1 MSKQKQETK
10 EGVQKFLQE
19 KLEGIGNFFGGM
31 DDAYMGGARKHVLQ
45 LPDQGSLPEDAPLRG
60 VREVAGRVLFPG
72 RYGGNANPQY
82 RYTDGDAST
91 KGIAF
96 ANRALHAGGITAAG
110 AGLIATARA
119 LTGGYGGPA
128 DEPARTDSSVIRQ
141 QQPHH

>member
-19 KLEGIGNFFGGM
+19 KLEGVGNFFGGM
-31 DDAYMGGARKHVLQ
+31 DDAYMGAARKHVLQ
-45 LPDQGSLPEDAPLRG
+45 LPDQGSLSEDAPLRG

-91 KGIAF
+91 KGIA
-96 ANRALHAGGITAAG
+96 LCKQ
-110 AGLIATARA
+110 
-119 LTGGYGGPA
+119 
-128 DEPARTDSSVIRQ
+128 SSSCRWYYSSWCWTSSHSTSIDRWIRRVS
-141 QQPHH
+141 